1 MSKVALFN
9 PATSAWL
16 QTHPQLGVDLME
28 HLFSRLEIK
37 YPRLWRQSFDGP
49 RSVQTW
55 KEVWAETFEREGITP
70 ADVKAG
76 LDNVTRLYPDF
87 PPTEGQ
93 FLRCCRPPVDYEAA
107 FCEAAN
113 QLRLREDGLDKWS
126 HPAIY
131 WASVTIG
138 AFDMRNA
145 SYPAIKGRWIAALD
159 AALANR
165 PYVEVPPPRVA
176 LPAPGKCSVPPEEA
190 KRRIAELRA
199 KLKGQIVVG
208 EGRCE
213 AAD

>member
-1 MSKVALFN
+1 MSKMIPFN
-9 PATSAWL
+9 PATSPWL
-16 QTHPQLGVDLME
+16 QTHPSLGVDLME

-49 RSVQTW
+49 HSVQTW

-70 ADVKAG
+70 NDVKVG

-107 FCEAAN
+107 FCEAVE
-113 QLRLREDGLDKWS
+113 QLRLREDGKDQWS

-131 WASVTIG
+131 WASASIG

-145 SYPAIKGRWIAALD
+145 TYQSIRARWVSALD

-176 LPAPGKCSVPPEEA
+176 LPSPGKCSVPAEEA
-190 KRRIAELRA
+190 KRRIAELKARLRGGVLA
-199 KLKGQIVVG
+199 GCS
-208 EGRCE
+208 RSE
-213 AAD
+213 AR